1 MNDPAR
7 LEWLRSITGWEPQN
21 RQLYLQALTH
31 GSASADHYERLEF
44 LGDRVLGL
52 VIGAWLYR
60 LHPTE
65 PEGKLSARLNQLVSR
80 EVCADI
86 AREIGLQEHMI
97 LGKQARDD
105 GARDSINVLGDMLEA
120 LIGALFLDA
129 GLDKAGAFV
138 CNIWSS
144 RVEQA
149 AHAPKHPKSELQ
161 EWAASHKRKPPE
173 YALVDRSGPAH
184 APVFTVSVSIR
195 NVGEAQATGSSK
207 QEAEKEAARLL
218 LEQLNDR

>member
-1 MNDPAR
+1 MNDPDR
-7 LEWLRSITGWEPQN
+7 LEWIRAVTGWDPEN
-21 RQLYLQALTH
+21 RMLFLQALTH

-52 VIGAWLYR
+52 VIGAWLYQ
-60 LHPTE
+60 LHPQE

-80 EVCADI
+80 EVCAEI
-86 AREIGLQEHMI
+86 AREIGLQAHMV

-105 GARDSINVLGDMLEA
+105 GARDSVNVLGDMLES
-120 LIGALFLDA
+120 LIGALYLDA
-129 GLDKAGAFV
+129 GLAMADTFIRS
-138 CNIWSS
+138 IWDS
-144 RVEQA
+144 RLDGVG
-149 AHAPKHPKSELQ
+149 HAPKHPKSALQ

-173 YALVDRSGPAH
+173 YALVEKSGPAH
-184 APVFTVSVSIR
+184 APHFTVSVSIR
-195 NVGEAQATGSSK
+195 NVGEARASGSSK

>member
-1 MNDPAR
+1 MNNQER
-7 LEWLRSITGWEPQN
+7 LDWIIALTGWEPQN
-21 RQLYLQALTH
+21 RLLYLQALTH

-52 VIGAWLYR
+52 VIGAWLYA
-60 LHPTE
+60 LYPHE

-80 EVCADI
+80 DVCAEI
-86 AREIGLQEHMI
+86 AREIGLQAHMI

-105 GARDSINVLGDMLEA
+105 GAQESTNVLGDMIEA
-120 LIGALFLDA
+120 LIGALYLDA
-129 GLDKAGAFV
+129 GLETAGRFV
-138 CNIWSS
+138 RSIWNS
-144 RVEQA
+144 RVQGVA
-149 AHAPKHPKSELQ
+149 TAPKHSKSALQ

-184 APVFTVSVSIR
+184 APQFTVSVTIR

-207 QEAEKEAARLL
+207 QEAETEAARLL
-218 LEQLNDR
+218 LEKLNDT